1 VFISKICTSYL
12 RDAIDDDAEV
22 RGNPGE
28 QGHTHRRWSEL
39 AVWIAAANYTH
50 ARNDLYNGTGQH
62 NAGWE
67 RSMVTAVVLMNV
79 RADETVRV
87 ANELADMDGVSEVF
101 SVAGNY
107 DLVAMLRVKDNEAL
121 ADLVT
126 TRIRAVAGIT
136 QTQTLIAFRAYSRR
150 EIESLFDE

>member
-1 VFISKICTSYL
+1 
-12 RDAIDDDAEV
+12 
-22 RGNPGE
+22 
-28 QGHTHRRWSEL
+28 
-39 AVWIAAANYTH
+39 
-50 ARNDLYNGTGQH
+50 
-62 NAGWE
+62 
-67 RSMVTAVVLMNV
+67 MVTAVVLMNV
-79 RADETVRV
+79 RTDETVRV

-107 DLVAMLRVKDNEAL
+107 DLIAMLRVKDNEAL